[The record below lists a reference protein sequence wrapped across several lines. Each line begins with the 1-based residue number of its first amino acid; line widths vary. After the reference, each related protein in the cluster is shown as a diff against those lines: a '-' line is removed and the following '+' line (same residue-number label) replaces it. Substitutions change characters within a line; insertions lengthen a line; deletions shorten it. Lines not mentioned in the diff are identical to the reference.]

1 MNEMYNMSVVL
12 HGGFVFLLL
21 GMILVNY
28 AMLTVASELSR
39 YRRKRSVILHPI
51 DFVSMGGIIFTG
63 IIMMAAKHLDF
74 TIENIAMIAAAV
86 IFLVAEKKRGKEFK
100 FIKNNDEF
108 EVYKPYA
115 KKILMMEFFI
125 VLAISIWMFM

>member
-12 HGGFVFLLL
+12 HGAFVFLLL
-21 GMILVNY
+21 GMILINY
-28 AMLTVASELSR
+28 AMLIVSSELGK
-39 YRRKRSVILHPI
+39 YRRKRSVIIFPL

-86 IFLVAEKKRGKEFK
+86 LFIVAEKKRGKEFK
-100 FIKNNDEF
+100 YVKNNDEF
-108 EVYKPYA
+108 ELYKPYA